1 MSKVFM
7 KINNSTILIAERQS
21 LYCVSNGGSSVTA
34 KGRRHPSTAVLRVPA
49 LSEKR
54 EAVTISGSPIKLDAN
69 YIQAEK
75 FTS

>member
-1 MSKVFM
+1 M
-7 KINNSTILIAERQS
+7 
-21 LYCVSNGGSSVTA
+21 TA